1 MKRLLF
7 LFLAGAMLMMVSI
20 SFAQMQPTNLMG
32 LSAKPE
38 WIDFCAFGPG
48 FQVYTTYLFIQNPV
62 NPDFMG
68 GSHPVS
74 WIGGFEC
81 RLWIEGD
88 ANVLAW
94 NFPVDAINA
103 GTNGNTVVGFAE
115 PVPVTNGWAV
125 VAILDI
131 FLGYGIPVLEGE
143 KGSPLPCD
151 DPTAIVR
158 MAPTR
163 PASSIEGMVSFLDA
177 DDPDDPLVGATVLSA
192 YLEEVVLLME
202 SYGVD
207 VENQTWGGIK
217 AIYR

>member
-7 LFLAGAMLMMVSI
+7 LLLVGAMLMLAST
-20 SFAQMQPTNLMG
+20 SFAQTGPTNLMG
-32 LSAKPE
+32 LSANHD
-38 WIDFCAFGPG
+38 WQDWCAFGPG
-48 FQVYTTYLFIQNPV
+48 FQVYTTYLYIENPV

-94 NFPVDAINA
+94 SFPVDAINA

-115 PVPVTNGWAV
+115 PVPVTDGWVV
-125 VAILDI
+125 VATLEI
-131 FLGYGIPVLEGE
+131 FLGYGTPVLEGE
-143 KGSPLPCD
+143 KSSPLPCD
-151 DPTAIVR
+151 YPTAMVR

-177 DDPDDPLVGATVLSA
+177 DDPDDPLVGATVDWI
-192 YLEEVVLLME
+192 YVEEVVLLME
-202 SYGVD
+202 SYGVA